1 MLNENIKTIRKNK
14 GFTQAELAI
23 RLHVTRQTVS
33 KWEKGTSVP
42 DAALLL
48 DMAEILDV
56 SVSELLGEK
65 AVEKQDQDAI
75 IEQLSRI
82 NEQMAVRNNRSA
94 NIIKTLTMIFVIILI
109 IALTIIVI
117 NVKNDKA
124 RHKMSDH
131 IGKLAY
137 DLPDSNFVHDEN
149 DVGVSIE
156 EGRKERISAKSYKC
170 YDDMTEITIW
180 EYDYPG
186 DIEILDEFKTGHK
199 DDMVTFS
206 DEHGSLPTVVDEIF
220 AATDV
225 TEGYVGRYYVAY
237 VVIQDKMYCV
247 EVQNGD
253 GPKACG
259 ELLIASMNIDESL
272 KDEYRN

>member
-225 TEGYVGRYYVAY
+225 TEDYVGRYYVAY

>member
-23 RLHVTRQTVS
+23 RLHVTRQTIS

-65 AVEKQDQDAI
+65 AVERQDQDAI

-82 NEQMAVRNNRSA
+82 NEQMAVRNSRSA
-94 NIIKTLTMIFVIILI
+94 KTMKTLGVLFLLFLI
-109 IALTIIVI
+109 IAITVVVVK
-117 NVKNDKA
+117 VKNDKT
-124 RHKMSDH
+124 RHIMSDH

-137 DLPDSNFVHDEN
+137 DLPDSNFVHDKN
-149 DVGVSIE
+149 DVGVTIE
-156 EGRKERISAKSYKC
+156 KGGKERISAKSYKC
-170 YDDMTEITIW
+170 YDDMTEITIS
-180 EYDYPG
+180 EYDYPD
-186 DIEILDEFKTGHK
+186 DIELIDEFKTGHK
-199 DDMVTFS
+199 EDIVTFS
-206 DEHGSLPTVVDEIF
+206 DDHGSLPEIIDEIV

-225 TEGYVGRYYVAY
+225 TEDYVGRYYVAY

>member
-1 MLNENIKTIRKNK
+1 MLNENIIIIRKNK

-131 IGKLAY
+131 IGKITY
-137 DLPDSNFVHDEN
+137 DLPDSNFVHDKN
-149 DVGVSIE
+149 DVGVTIE
-156 EGRKERISAKSYKC
+156 KGGKERISAKSYKC
-170 YDDMTEITIW
+170 YDDMTEITIS
-180 EYDYPG
+180 EYDYPD
-186 DIEILDEFKTGHK
+186 DIELIDEFKTGHK

-206 DEHGSLPTVVDEIF
+206 NEHGSLPTVVDEIF

-225 TEGYVGRYYVAY
+225 TEDYVGRYYIAY

-253 GPKACG
+253 DPKGFG
-259 ELLIASMNIDESL
+259 ELLIASMNIDENL

>member
-1 MLNENIKTIRKNK
+1 MLNENIKTIRKNR

-94 NIIKTLTMIFVIILI
+94 RIIKTLGVLFLLFLI
-109 IALTIIVI
+109 IAMTYIVV

-131 IGKLAY
+131 IGKITY

-149 DVGVSIE
+149 DVGVTIE
-156 EGRKERISAKSYKC
+156 NGGRERISAKSYKC
-170 YDDMTEITIW
+170 YDDMTEITIS

-225 TEGYVGRYYVAY
+225 TEDYVGRYYIAY
-237 VVIQDKMYCV
+237 VVIQEKMYCV

-253 GPKACG
+253 DPKGFG
-259 ELLIASMNIDESL
+259 ELLIASMNIDENL

>member
-117 NVKNDKA
+117 NVKNDKT
-124 RHKMSDH
+124 RHIMSDH

-137 DLPDSNFVHDEN
+137 NLPDSNFVHDKN
-149 DVGVSIE
+149 DVGVTIE
-156 EGRKERISAKSYKC
+156 KGGKERISAKSYKC

-225 TEGYVGRYYVAY
+225 TEDYVGRYYIAY

-253 GPKACG
+253 DPKGFG
-259 ELLIASMNIDESL
+259 ELLIASMNIDENL